1 MNRDDMNFY
10 ATCAKEEFNKVTKK
24 HTFRSFINQDRSPET
39 GSDLVAKVKRKQQN
53 SPSKNSASFKFSL
66 QEYAPGVEA
75 ERQSMIKLRKKI

>member
-1 MNRDDMNFY
+1 MNFY

-75 ERQSMIKLRKKI
+75 ERQGMIKLRKKI